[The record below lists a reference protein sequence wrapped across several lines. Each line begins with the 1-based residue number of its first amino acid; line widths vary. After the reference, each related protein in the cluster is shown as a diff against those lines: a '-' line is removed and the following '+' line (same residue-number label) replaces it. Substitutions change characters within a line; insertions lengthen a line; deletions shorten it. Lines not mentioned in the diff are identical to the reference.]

1 MNDVF
6 RRQLSGSGDNG
17 MARRA
22 MPDLEPNLIQFGHD
36 GWPSNPVNR
45 AVHATSSHQS
55 GIGGIDNRVGG
66 NLCNVPLNEFERG
79 VMNSELH
86 RGAGPSLEA

>member
-6 RRQLSGSGDNG
+6 RRQVSGSGDNG
-17 MARRA
+17 IARRA
-22 MPDLEPNLIQFGHD
+22 MPYLEPDLIQFGHD
-36 GWPSNPVNR
+36 GWPSNSVNR

-66 NLCNVPLNEFERG
+66 NLRDVPLNEFEGR

-86 RGAGPSLEA
+86 LGAEPSLEA